1 MKVIIPMGGLGQRFV
16 DAGYNVPKPFIE
28 VAGQKI
34 IDRIV
39 NMFGEDD
46 EMIFICNERHLRT
59 DDTESY
65 LQGIKR
71 GCTILSVPQH
81 TKGPVFTVIPH
92 LDSIHDD
99 EEVIVCYCDN
109 PYLWNYREFKN
120 YVNKN
125 NVDGCILTHSGF
137 HPHRLSSTYMAYCKT
152 EGDSLIEIKEKE
164 PYTDNHWEEHASTGT
179 YYFSKGS
186 YVKKYFQN
194 AVKNE
199 VKHTNGEYYVT
210 LVYNLLVNDGLDVRV
225 FDTDYVTV
233 FGTPEEVKNYEA
245 WNTIISGTQVKSEKD
260 LLKSYNY
267 WKGYEKNIT
276 QIK

>member
-1 MKVIIPMGGLGQRFV
+1 MKVIIPMAGLGQRFV

-39 NMFGEDD
+39 NMFDEDD

-92 LDSIHDD
+92 LDSIRDD

-109 PYLWNYREFKN
+109 PYLWDYKKFKN

-152 EGDSLIEIKEKE
+152 EGDSLLEIKEKE

-179 YYFSKGS
+179 YYFRKGS
-186 YVKKYFQN
+186 YVKKYFQD
-194 AVKNE
+194 AIENE

-225 FDTDYVTV
+225 YDTDYVTV

-245 WNTIISGTQVKSEKD
+245 WNTIISGAQVKSEED

-267 WKGYEKNIT
+267 WKGYEKNIS
-276 QIK
+276 